1 MTLRRQLFVVICSI
15 FFIILAGL
23 LLLSISSTKDYL
35 QQQLASHAQDAATS
49 LSYPLAAA
57 LAQNDKVLA
66 EVQVA
71 SMFDR
76 GYYQKIEVRAADGKV
91 IVDKEMPQ
99 QFAGAPQWFVNLLPI
114 SVQPGEAFITSGWR
128 QLGKALVLSQPSIA
142 YAHLWHSVLAICGW
156 MLAAFVVALVLTE
169 LLLRMILKPLKHIE
183 DATLEISSKRFVQI
197 GVQPKARELNRV
209 VRAMNFM
216 SRRISEA
223 MNAEAARAET
233 YRREA
238 YVDSVTGLDNRRSFD
253 LRFNQLLDA
262 TTEFQHGLLITLELD
277 QIKAFNNEFGYG
289 QGNQLLSSV
298 ARGAQE
304 VMGDYAAILSRS
316 GGTSF
321 TFLFLDADEDLQI
334 AVTGALQT
342 RVIQSIAD
350 NKGADKVSFNVGCTL
365 FRAGETGHHVLARA
379 DLAVERAR
387 QARRNGLA
395 FVKTDE
401 QEITSAGSHSW
412 RTIIEEAL
420 AHNRVGLLLQPV
432 VTLRDGVMVQQEVTS
447 RLIDAQGNPI
457 TAAMFM
463 PMALRHQLMPNIDQA
478 VISQALAAMR
488 VGSIAADVSVSLNV
502 TAQSMASGEFRSWLE
517 TLLRSIGAEARR
529 LSFEVSEFG
538 YSRDLDAC
546 ASCAALVRKYGA
558 KFGVDH
564 FGLDPE
570 ALKAVRVLT
579 PDFIKLNG
587 NLVREATDSASSREH
602 LRSIIRLAASLDVPV
617 TAQNIES
624 EAVVNMLQVDHVTY
638 GQGYYFGAPTPL
650 P

>member
-23 LLLSISSTKDYL
+23 LALSVSSTRDYL

-49 LSYPLAAA
+49 LSYPLANA

-71 SMFDR
+71 AMFDR
-76 GYYQKIEVRAADGKV
+76 GYYQKIEVRSADGKV
-91 IVDKEMPQ
+91 IVSKEMPKQ
-99 QFAGAPQWFVNLLPI
+99 IDGAPQWFIELLPI
-114 SVQPGEAFITSGWR
+114 TVQPGEAFISTGWR

-142 YAHLWHSVLAICGW
+142 YVHLWHSVLAICGW
-156 MLAAFVVALVLTE
+156 MTIAFLVALLLTK
-169 LLLRMILKPLKHIE
+169 LLLKIILNPLQHIE
-183 DATLEISSKRFVQI
+183 DATLEISNKRFVQI
-197 GVQPKARELNRV
+197 SLEPKARELNRV
-209 VRAMNFM
+209 VRAMNTM

-223 MNAEAARAET
+223 MNAEAARSEN

-253 LRFNQLLDA
+253 LRFNQLLEDA
-262 TTEFQHGLLITLELD
+262 TEFQNGLLITLELD
-277 QIKAFNNEFGYG
+277 QIKSFNNEFGYD
-289 QGNQLLSSV
+289 QGDLLLSRV
-298 ARGAQE
+298 ARAAQE
-304 VMGDYAAILSRS
+304 IMGDYAAILSRS

-321 TFLFLDADEDLQI
+321 AFLFLDADEDLTI

-350 NKGADKVSFNVGCTL
+350 SKGTERVSFNVGCTL
-365 FRAGETGHHVLARA
+365 FRAGETPTHVLARA

-401 QEITSAGSHSW
+401 QEITSAGSHTW
-412 RTIIEEAL
+412 RTMIEDAL
-420 AHNRVGLLLQPV
+420 AQNRVELLLQPV
-432 VTLRDGVMVQQEVTS
+432 VTLRDRVVVQHEVTS
-447 RLIDAQGNPI
+447 RLIDTQGNPI

-463 PMALRHQLMPNIDQA
+463 PMALRHNLMPNIDQA
-478 VISQALAAMR
+478 VIAQTLAAMR
-488 VGSIAADVSVSLNV
+488 VGSIAAGVTIGLNV
-502 TAQSMASGEFRSWLE
+502 TAQSMASSEFRSRLE
-517 TLLRSIGAEARR
+517 ALLRSIGDEAHR

-546 ASCAALVRKYGA
+546 TSCAALVRKYGA

-570 ALKAVRVLT
+570 ALKAVRELT

-587 NLVREATDSASSREH
+587 NLVREAADSANSREH

-617 TAQNIES
+617 TAQNIET
-624 EAVVNMLQVDHVTY
+624 EAVAEMLLTDHVAN
-638 GQGYYFGAPTPL
+638 GQGYLFGAPTPL
-650 P
+650 R